1 MIKMKNLMEGKFSYN
16 RKFGEKLPTIE
27 DFTEKHRES
36 KEGVNEGQKRQAA
49 DLEMKFD
56 KAFLNFSKEI
66 RDVIKMM
73 ERISSGQKDGQIIN
87 KAYKQYLIPFDKVF
101 KSWAKGQQKNPYL
114 DEDLK

>member
-1 MIKMKNLMEGKFSYN
+1 MEGKFSYN
-16 RKFGEKLPTIE
+16 RKFGEKLPTIK

-73 ERISSGQKDGQIIN
+73 DRSTGSKVDGKIID
-87 KAYKQYLIPFDKVF
+87 KAYKQYLIPFDKLF
-101 KSWAKGQQKNPYL
+101 KSWARGQQKNPKI